1 MAGWLLLRSGCVL
14 SVRTWPCFFP
24 GGGTGVAL
32 SAAVSGASGS
42 DAPLRDGGAWALA
55 GAHQGW
61 CQLLVS
67 EAAGR
72 RGDLGAVGG
81 PRPGPRMLHPARRL
95 LAVRPFR

>member
-81 PRPGPRMLHPARRL
+81 RRAGACMVHPAGCL
-95 LAVRPFR
+95 LAVGL